1 MSSVKTHSMSGSLRL
16 TSQLGVH
23 RTLSSLV
30 LVIGQSVP
38 PPALLFARV
47 DVVVRDVADEVGVH
61 WSPSGS

>member
-30 LVIGQSVP
+30 LVIGQSIPSPV
-38 PPALLFARV
+38 LLF
-47 DVVVRDVADEVGVH
+47 G
-61 WSPSGS
+61 SG